1 MARII
6 NYSIAFICLCLLG
19 YSSPISAT
27 VSHTEKIKWGTTTVF
42 EEGTTNC
49 GAFTGWA
56 DSKLLLAG
64 GASSDNSQWER
75 SVICPDDNASF
86 RKFKDILP
94 NSLAY
99 GVSVEIP
106 DGMLCI
112 GGRDSSRC
120 YSNVFSISMNQGQPV
135 VDEDWP
141 SLPVPLANAA
151 GVLLNNK
158 VYIIGGRESVKPSIL
173 SGHFLM
179 LDLSNKRA
187 GWQELST
194 YPGGVREN
202 AVCVVQNDGVSPC
215 IYLFGGQREKE
226 DGMTDV
232 LTEGYVYN
240 PQLNRWS
247 SLGSDFPEG
256 LYASIPSGANHILF
270 IQKEV
275 ETDTAATQKVAKNV
289 LWKYHTITRTMI
301 KSEEIPYTYDVIGIW
316 RKDNSIYIIGNDD
329 CLNASRIYTLQGD
342 IIPLEK
348 GLGVVNILVIIAY
361 FAILAGVGIY
371 FSRRQKSTN
380 DYFKGGGRIPWWAAG
395 LSLFGTALSAIT
407 FMAIPS
413 KAFATNWSYTLFNF
427 GILLVAPIIV
437 FVFIPFYRKLNITTA
452 YEYLEIRFNALIRVV
467 CSLAFILFQVG
478 RMGVVLFLPSIA
490 LNVVTG
496 LDIFLCIGIMGICSI
511 LYTMIGGI
519 EAVVWTDAIQVIIL
533 LGGAIFAVIYISCS
547 LPGGFV
553 ETFDIA
559 MADNKFDFGAT
570 DFDLKDTTMWT
581 VIIAACFTHLTTYG
595 TDQSMVQRYLTTS
608 SMREAKKSVWTNAL
622 LTIPATIIFFF
633 IGTALYAY
641 YKVYPENLSISISNG
656 DAIFPWYIFTQLPV
670 GVVGLL
676 ISGIFAAAMSTLSG
690 SMNSAATAYIVDIY
704 SRFFNKSHQGS
715 ELRTAR
721 LATCVIGLIGLSFAF
736 FMATWNI
743 ASLWDEFNK
752 ILGLILGS
760 MGGLFML
767 GMLTK
772 RANSAGA
779 IVGIIVSII
788 VQLFVAR
795 FHMLHLLLYTASGFI
810 SCFVVGYVASF
821 FFKPK
826 RN

>member
-1 MARII
+1 MTRII
-6 NYSIAFICLCLLG
+6 NYSVVLICLCLLG

-27 VSHTEKIKWGTTTVF
+27 DSHSEKIKWDTENILV
-42 EEGTTNC
+42 EGTTIC
-49 GAFTGWA
+49 GVFSGWV

-64 GASSDNSQWER
+64 GASMDNSQWR
-75 SVICPDDNASF
+75 KSVVCPDGSSSS
-86 RKFKDILP
+86 REFKDILP
-94 NSLAY
+94 NPLAY
-99 GVSVEIP
+99 GVSIEIP

-112 GGRDSSRC
+112 GGRDSSQC
-120 YSNVFSISMNQGQPV
+120 YKNVFSISMKQGQPV

-141 SLPVPLANAA
+141 SLPVSLANAA
-151 GVLLNNK
+151 GVLLDNK
-158 VYIIGGRESVKPSIL
+158 VYIIGGRESIKPSIL
-173 SGHFLM
+173 FGHFFM
-179 LDLSNKRA
+179 LDLSNKRE

-202 AVCVVQNDGVSPC
+202 AVCVVQNDGVTPC

-226 DGMTDV
+226 DGMIEV
-232 LTEGYVYN
+232 LTDGYVYS

-256 LYASIPSGANHILF
+256 LHAGISSGANHILF

-275 ETDTAATQKVAKNV
+275 EGDTITTQKVAKNV

-301 KSEEIPYTYDVIGIW
+301 KFEEIPYPYDIVSIW
-316 RKDNSIYIIGNDD
+316 RKNNSIYILGTED
-329 CLNASRIYTLQGD
+329 CLNAKRICILQGD

-348 GLGVVNILVIIAY
+348 GLGIVNILVIIAY
-361 FAILAGVGIY
+361 FAILAGIGIY

-427 GILLVAPIIV
+427 GILLVTPIIV

-496 LDIFLCIGIMGICSI
+496 LDIFLCIGIMGVCSI

-559 MADNKFDFGAT
+559 MSDNKFDFGT
-570 DFDLKDTTMWT
+570 TNFDLKDTTMWT

-608 SMREAKKSVWTNAL
+608 SMKEAKKSVWTNAL

-690 SMNSAATAYIVDIY
+690 SMNSAATAYIVDVY

-715 ELRTAR
+715 ELRAAR
-721 LATCVIGLIGLSFAF
+721 LATCVIGLISLSFAF

-779 IVGIIVSII
+779 IIGIVVSII

-795 FHMLHLLLYTASGFI
+795 YHMLHLLLYTASGFI

>member
-1 MARII
+1 MARIM
-6 NYSIAFICLCLLG
+6 NNCVVLICLCLLG
-19 YSSPISAT
+19 YSNPIYAT
-27 VSHTEKIKWGTTTVF
+27 VSHSEKIEWGTENVLEYGINTFGAFSGMVDGKTIWAGGTSADFSQWGRAITCLGKDTKPEVF
-42 EEGTTNC
+42 EG
-49 GAFTGWA
+49 
-56 DSKLLLAG
+56 
-64 GASSDNSQWER
+64 Q
-75 SVICPDDNASF
+75 
-86 RKFKDILP
+86 LP
-94 NSLAY
+94 NSVAFGISIEL
-99 GVSVEIP
+99 P
-106 DGMLCI
+106 DGILCI
-112 GGRDSSRC
+112 GGRDSSQC
-120 YSNVFSISMNQGQPV
+120 YSEVFSITMKQGQPV
-135 VDEDWP
+135 VDDNWP
-141 SLPVPLANAA
+141 ALPVSLANAA
-151 GVLLNNK
+151 GALLNNK
-158 VYIIGGRESVKPSIL
+158 VYIVGGRESIKPSRL
-173 SGHFLM
+173 SEHFFV
-179 LDLSNKRA
+179 LDLSNKRE
-187 GWQELST
+187 GWQKL
-194 YPGGVREN
+194 PPCPVGLREN

-215 IYLFGGQREKE
+215 IYLFGGCAETE
-226 DGMTDV
+226 AGLTDV
-232 LTEGYVYN
+232 LSDGYVYN

-247 SLGSDFPEG
+247 SLGSDFPKG
-256 LYASIPSGANHILF
+256 LYAAISSGANHILF
-270 IQKEV
+270 IQK
-275 ETDTAATQKVAKNV
+275 DVAEDASASPMTTKNV

-301 KSEEIPYTYDVIGIW
+301 NSGEIPCTYDVTGML
-316 RKDNSIYIIGNDD
+316 RKNQSIYIIGNDI
-329 CLNASRIYTLQGD
+329 SSETGRILTLQGD

-348 GLGVVNILVIIAY
+348 GLGVINILVIIGY
-361 FAILAGVGIY
+361 FAILAGIGIY

-427 GILLVAPIIV
+427 GIILVAPIIV

-496 LDIFLCIGIMGICSI
+496 LDIFLCIGIMGVCSI

-547 LPGGFV
+547 LPGGIV

-559 MADNKFDFGAT
+559 MANNKFDFGAT
-570 DFDLKDTTMWT
+570 NFDLKDTTMWT

-608 SMREAKKSVWTNAL
+608 SMKEAKKSVWTNAL

-641 YKVYPENLSISISNG
+641 YKVYPQNLSISISNG

-704 SRFFNKSHQGS
+704 SRFFNKSHRGS
-715 ELRTAR
+715 ELRAAR
-721 LATCVIGLIGLSFAF
+721 MATCVIGLISLSFAF

-788 VQLFVAR
+788 VQMFVAR

-810 SCFVVGYVASF
+810 SCFVVGYIASF

-826 RN
+826 RI

>member
-75 SVICPDDNASF
+75 FVICPDDNASF

-194 YPGGVREN
+194 YPGGMREN

-256 LYASIPSGANHILF
+256 LYASVPSGANHILF

-361 FAILAGVGIY
+361 FAILAGIGIY

-622 LTIPATIIFFF
+622 LTIPATVIFFF

-690 SMNSAATAYIVDIY
+690 SMNSAATAYIVDVY

-721 LATCVIGLIGLSFAF
+721 LATCVIGLISLSFAF

>member
-1 MARII
+1 MAQII
-6 NYSIAFICLCLLG
+6 NYSVAFICLCLLG

-27 VSHTEKIKWGTTTVF
+27 VSHTEKIEWGTENVLEERTTL
-42 EEGTTNC
+42 C
-49 GAFTGWA
+49 GAFTGWVH
-56 DSKLLLAG
+56 SKLLLAG
-64 GASSDNSQWER
+64 GASSDNSQWGR
-75 SVICPDDNASF
+75 SVICPDGSSSSLN
-86 RKFKDILP
+86 FKDVLP

-99 GVSVEIP
+99 GVSIEIP
-106 DGMLCI
+106 DGILCI
-112 GGRDSSRC
+112 GGRDSSQC
-120 YSNVFSISMNQGQPV
+120 YSDVFSISMKQGQPV

-141 SLPVPLANAA
+141 SLPVSLANAT

-158 VYIIGGRESVKPSIL
+158 VYIIGGRESMTPSIL
-173 SGHFLM
+173 SEHFLM
-179 LDLSNKRA
+179 LDLSNKRE

-202 AVCVVQNDGVSPC
+202 AACVVQNDGVFQC

-232 LTEGYVYN
+232 LTDGYVYN
-240 PQLNRWS
+240 PQLNKWS
-247 SLGSDFPEG
+247 LLGSDFPEG
-256 LYASIPSGANHILF
+256 LYAGVSSGANHILF

-275 ETDTAATQKVAKNV
+275 EGNTIATPKVAKNV
-289 LWKYHTITRTMI
+289 LWKYHTITQTMI
-301 KSEEIPYTYDVIGIW
+301 KFGEIPYTYDIVSIW
-316 RKDNSIYIIGNDD
+316 RKNNSIYIIGNED
-329 CLNASRIYTLQGD
+329 CLNANKICTLQGD

-361 FAILAGVGIY
+361 FAILAGIGIY

-559 MADNKFDFGAT
+559 MTDNKFDFGAT
-570 DFDLKDTTMWT
+570 NFDLKDTTMWT

-608 SMREAKKSVWTNAL
+608 SMKEAKKSVWTNAL

-670 GVVGLL
+670 GVVSLL

-715 ELRTAR
+715 ELRAAR
-721 LATCVIGLIGLSFAF
+721 LATCVIGLISLSFAF

-772 RANSAGA
+772 QANSAGA

-788 VQLFVAR
+788 VQLFVAK